1 MSRINRARI
10 VDGDDVTAAS
20 LNDRFDD
27 FSQANE
33 LDQFN
38 LRDAAVDLPQF
49 KKSPKF
55 QAPFVQVDVLGKA
68 DLLHASP
75 VSVSATGTSPYTSPH
90 VVEDGAGTATIANY
104 GASGLT
110 IDSSQVFRVYW
121 SLSVNAPSRRRTGK
135 GCNTTKSSGVAGEP
149 ISTYRLRRVVSSRGC
164 NGISPTIRSQTGKKS
179 TVKATSRRSSG
190 RTTGTP

>member
-55 QAPFVQVDVLGKA
+55 QGGP
-68 DLLHASP
+68 
-75 VSVSATGTSPYTSPH
+75 
-90 VVEDGAGTATIANY
+90 
-104 GASGLT
+104 
-110 IDSSQVFRVYW
+110 
-121 SLSVNAPSRRRTGK
+121 
-135 GCNTTKSSGVAGEP
+135 TKRSGVP
-149 ISTYRLRRVVSSRGC
+149 
-164 NGISPTIRSQTGKKS
+164 
-179 TVKATSRRSSG
+179 
-190 RTTGTP
+190 